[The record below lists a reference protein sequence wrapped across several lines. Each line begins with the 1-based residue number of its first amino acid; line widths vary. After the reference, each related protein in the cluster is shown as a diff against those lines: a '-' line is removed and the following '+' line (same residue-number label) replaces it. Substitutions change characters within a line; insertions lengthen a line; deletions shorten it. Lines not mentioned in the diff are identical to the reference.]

1 MPEEWAILEFQRKT
15 CNSQAEAQTEGRD
28 QVLKNGEFSGGTASP
43 TLQLLKALKK
53 WEQNPLRQSTQF
65 LQGIQAFSSD
75 TEPNEHLV
83 LHLQR
88 EEPRGL
94 QRFFTTNVPGTIQ
107 HLCHF

>member
-53 WEQNPLRQSTQF
+53 
-65 LQGIQAFSSD
+65 
-75 TEPNEHLV
+75 
-83 LHLQR
+83 
-88 EEPRGL
+88 
-94 QRFFTTNVPGTIQ
+94 
-107 HLCHF
+107 